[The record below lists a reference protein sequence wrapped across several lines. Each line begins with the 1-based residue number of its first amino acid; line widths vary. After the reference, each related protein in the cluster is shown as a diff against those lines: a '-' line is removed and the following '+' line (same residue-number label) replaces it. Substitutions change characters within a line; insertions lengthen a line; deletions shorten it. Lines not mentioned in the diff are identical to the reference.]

1 MTEKKKRR
9 DEDLEQSSSS
19 TVIKGI
25 VMVTNNDQEES
36 DGFSTRWKNFTYEFR
51 TKEQKLGP
59 IAGTTAVLWFPAVLP
74 PGAFASPGLPV
85 FPSRLPGFLRSS
97 CYVCGVAPNPRI
109 L

>member
-1 MTEKKKRR
+1 MIMK
-9 DEDLEQSSSS
+9 Q
-19 TVIKGI
+19 
-25 VMVTNNDQEES
+25 VTGSQQ
-36 DGFSTRWKNFTYEFR
+36 RWKNLRANFVR

-59 IAGTTAVLWFPAVLP
+59 ISGTTAVLWYPAVLP

-85 FPSRLPGFLRSS
+85 FPSRLPGFLLSF